1 MVRIKFALYM
11 ELVSF
16 FFLMIRRPPRS
27 TRTDTLFPYTTLF
40 RSGSLVREALQ
51 ASRLERLQEAENR
64 ALVLPEAVHGGRQRG
79 HRCGMQRIQ
88 PSRNRG
94 DLFTNGREHTLGH
107 RLPVKF
113 ACGAGAGWRVLWAW
127 LNRAGEEETTLL
139 GRLPERRLTA
149 PSGPPTP

>member
-1 MVRIKFALYM
+1 MFFCAM
-11 ELVSF
+11 
-16 FFLMIRRPPRS
+16 FFLMTRRPPRP

-40 RSGSLVREALQ
+40 RSKVVEHVGEAIPLVGGVGSLVREALQ

-94 DLFTNGREHTLGH
+94 DLFTIGREHTLGH

-113 ACGAGAGWRVLWAW
+113 ACGAGDGWRVLWAW
-127 LNRAGEEETTLL
+127 LDRAGEEGQSRSE
-139 GRLPERRLTA
+139 
-149 PSGPPTP
+149 